1 MNRLDIR
8 VCIPSYK
15 RPKVETLDYI
25 PWAKVYVD
33 EGEYEEY
40 KKQNPEGNIIS
51 VPKGIQGNV
60 SRIRNYILDVNFE
73 DGADAVAIIDDD
85 MKGMY
90 RWENKKS
97 VLIETDEYMNFLQKF
112 SIMAKD
118 MGVYLWGVNINQD
131 KQVYREYSPFST
143 LSFIGGPFGVF
154 MRGSDLRY
162 DEKLPLKEDYDMT
175 LQQLNKY
182 RKVLRVNSHFYVV
195 KQSVQTGGC
204 AVYRNYKREEEQLK
218 AFQKKWGS
226 KIVKIDGAD
235 RSNNLKKKRV
245 RIDYNPIIKVPIK
258 GI

>member
-1 MNRLDIR
+1 MPLDIR

-15 RPKVETLDYI
+15 RPYVETLEYI
-25 PWAKVYVD
+25 PYAKVYVD
-33 EGEYEEY
+33 EGEFEEY
-40 KKQNPEGNIIS
+40 KEQNPEGNIIS

-90 RWENKKS
+90 RWENNKS
-97 VLIETDEYMNFLQKF
+97 VLIETDEYMHFLQKF
-112 SIMAKD
+112 SILARD

-154 MRGSDLRY
+154 MRGSGLRY
-162 DEKLPLKEDYDMT
+162 DEALPLKEDYDMT
-175 LQQLNKY
+175 LQHLNKF
-182 RKVLRVNSHFYVV
+182 RKVLRVNSHFYSV
-195 KQSVQTGGC
+195 KQSEQTGGC
-204 AVYRNYKREEEQLK
+204 ATYRNYKREEEQL
-218 AFQKKWGS
+218 QRLIDKWGS
-226 KIVKIDGAD
+226 KIVKRDTAN
-235 RSNNLKKKRV
+235 RSHNLSKKKTQ
-245 RIDYNPIIKVPIK
+245 IDYNPIIKVPIK